1 MSTIEIP
8 EYNPDINSLSNV
20 AKAMVDLWNAQEQF
34 ETGLQDASANI
45 SQYFALEDDSARER
59 WLSYKPPE

>member
-1 MSTIEIP
+1 MSAVEVP
-8 EYNPDINSLSNV
+8 EYNSEISNLSNV

-45 SQYFALEDDSARER
+45 SQFFALEDDSARER